1 MFGPRECAGRIENI
15 SRIGMVVASASGDN
29 IWTKRDAD
37 SDTRLLIAS
46 KLIIGG
52 QSSWRSPALRSLAA
66 KVHFDNFDRQQFD
79 PCHNNAI
86 IGGKSSFW
94 SSTIRSFADNL
105 HFDHNRRQL
114 DPLRRTAKVDFD
126 RPVIIRSLSCRS
138 PAIRSLVLGL
148 TSSY

>member
-1 MFGPRECAGRIENI
+1 MVGPRECAGRIENI

-29 IWTKRDAD
+29 IWTKRVAD

-66 KVHFDNFDRQQFD
+66 KVHFDRQQFD
-79 PCHNNAI
+79 PFHQKFISVDNNAI
-86 IGGKSSFW
+86 LGGKSSFW
-94 SSTIRSFADNL
+94 SSKIRSFAENL

-114 DPLRRTAKVDFD
+114 DPLRRKL
-126 RPVIIRSLSCRS
+126 ILIGRS
-138 PAIRSLVLGL
+138 
-148 TSSY
+148 